1 MSEYNQNRPKR
12 RKSTPKR
19 IIVIVLLEVL
29 IIIALF
35 VTYRMFI
42 MKKTDHIQPD
52 TKDNI
57 SQTENSGTTENNNK
71 DQELVKNSEDND
83 GEKLSQQEK
92 EALLEQEKLKKEM
105 KDREELILK
114 ADRLALGYD
123 YDGAVEQI
131 KSYQGSDGDYS
142 VYPQLTEAIQRLET
156 EKGSLLL
163 YGGSYESV
171 TQVNHIFFHSLIADT
186 TKAFDGEGEA
196 KGYNMYMATV
206 SEFEKILKILYDDG
220 YVLVNISDLTKKVKL
235 EDGTAKYTQGDI
247 MLREG
252 KKPLV
257 ISQDDVSYYKYMSG
271 DGFASRIVLDENGKT
286 TCEMYLDDGTVT
298 TGAFDMVPIIDKF
311 VEEHPDFSYQGA
323 KGLIALT
330 GYEGILGYR
339 TNDEASP
346 TYEEDKKAVK
356 KVADAMKAEGWEFG
370 SHSWGHKNMQ
380 DISLNLLK
388 SDTKRWL
395 KEVEPLIGP
404 TDIFIFPYGVDIE
417 NTIEG
422 YSGDKYHYLKDSG
435 FNAFLGVYSKPWMQI
450 KKDYIR
456 MTRRPIDG
464 QAMLQFPERL
474 TDLFA
479 IENVID
485 PNRPAKDW

>member
-1 MSEYNQNRPKR
+1 MSQYNQKRPKR
-12 RKSTPKR
+12 RNSSSKR
-19 IIVIVLLEVL
+19 IIFIVVLEVL

-35 VTYRMFI
+35 VTYRLFI
-42 MKKTDHIQPD
+42 MKKNDDIQPN
-52 TKDNI
+52 TKENI
-57 SQTENSGTTENNNK
+57 SQTEKSGTTENNDA
-71 DQELVKNSEDND
+71 DQEPVKNSEDND
-83 GEKLSQQEK
+83 TEKLSQQEQA
-92 EALLEQEKLKKEM
+92 ALLEQEKLKKEM
-105 KDREELILK
+105 TDREETILK

-123 YDGAVEQI
+123 YDGAIELI

-163 YGGSYESV
+163 YGGSYDSV

-186 TKAFDGEGEA
+186 SKAFDGEGEA

-235 EDGTAKYTQGDI
+235 EDGTTKYTQGDI

-257 ISQDDVSYYKYMSG
+257 ISQDDVSYYKYMNG
-271 DGFASRIVLDENGKT
+271 DGFASRIILDENGKP
-286 TCEMYLDDGTVT
+286 TCEMPLDDGTVT
-298 TGAFDMVPIIDKF
+298 TGAFDMVPIIDQF

-346 TYEEDKKAVK
+346 TYEEDKKAAK
-356 KVADAMKAEGWEFG
+356 EVADVMKAEGWEFG

-380 DISLNLLK
+380 KISLETLK
-388 SDTKRWL
+388 NDTNRWL

-404 TDIFIFPYGVDIE
+404 TDIFIFPFGVDIE
-417 NTIEG
+417 NTIQN
-422 YSGDKYHYLKDSG
+422 YSSDQYHFLKKSG
-435 FNAFLGVYSKPWMQI
+435 FNAFLGVDSKPWMQI

-479 IENVID
+479 IEDVID
-485 PNRPAKDW
+485 PSRPARDW